1 MKQYDTSL
9 GSRTFDLANYALM
22 VVFCLTTL
30 YPFWHLVQLSLSSST
45 SSLAVL
51 RFWPEEVVLSNYRR
65 VLASPFIASGFANT
79 LFRVALGTTLN
90 LVVILCCAYP
100 LSKKYFPHR
109 TFWTLFIVFTMFFSG
124 GLIPTYLL
132 VRGLGLLNNVWALVL
147 PQLVPTFAMIIARNF
162 LMTIP
167 ASLEESARMDGA
179 NDITILIRI
188 IVPLSLPVIATITL
202 WQSVWHWNAW
212 FDSLIYI
219 RDPERQVLQ
228 IVLRRVVLE
237 GTNDMIEL
245 RNTGGMAETTNPD
258 SVKAATIIVTTLPII
273 LFYPF
278 LQKYFVKGVMVG
290 SLKG

>member
-1 MKQYDTSL
+1 MKQYNTSL
-9 GSRTFDLANYALM
+9 GSRTFDLANYTLM

-109 TFWTLFIVFTMFFSG
+109 SFWTLFIVFTMFFSG

-132 VRGLGLLNNVWALVL
+132 VRGLGLLNSVWALVL